1 MVEIK
6 NNGKDMDSLDED
18 FSGDWFSMIP
28 IGTTSRAADLARV
41 QEAVCGLGSLAAR
54 LKVVNLT
61 SFRMLDREGRHRM
74 PARMAMYSKGVDSA
88 EERCSR
94 QAMRRALTH
103 ADLWRDCPVNQ
114 NITSEMLICYRWE
127 DETTTAVDENQPRRY
142 SRVLKY
148 GEAKEAGLIAPDR
161 GLPAWETD
169 IDREPAYG
177 DEFREPTVL
186 GLWDRVSGLV
196 MPLPSDSVLCCRIW
210 DFGFGI
216 DLYVMDG
223 KSLMVQRHLHPECFF
238 NADGGMDVRGQ
249 IAFFELELDHLLEQ
263 YPSLHISY
271 GAHGDSDASEPLPQA
286 PCCDFRY
293 GGCRNAA
300 EYRISSDLLGR
311 TERFCPLHFLQQLR
325 FTLDA
330 IRANR
335 PLQNERF
342 GVAAG
347 KWSKDTE
354 SEPACAAAAAE
365 QQSLKPREPERR
377 VLSH

>member
-1 MVEIK
+1 M
-6 NNGKDMDSLDED
+6 
-18 FSGDWFSMIP
+18 
-28 IGTTSRAADLARV
+28 
-41 QEAVCGLGSLAAR
+41 
-54 LKVVNLT
+54 
-61 SFRMLDREGRHRM
+61 
-74 PARMAMYSKGVDSA
+74 
-88 EERCSR
+88 
-94 QAMRRALTH
+94 
-103 ADLWRDCPVNQ
+103 
-114 NITSEMLICYRWE
+114 
-127 DETTTAVDENQPRRY
+127 
-142 SRVLKY
+142 
-148 GEAKEAGLIAPDR
+148 
-161 GLPAWETD
+161 PAWETD
-169 IDREPAYG
+169 VDRDSAYS

-238 NADGGMDVRGQ
+238 NVDDGMDVRGQ

-271 GAHGDSDASEPLPQA
+271 DAHGDSDASESLPQA

-311 TERFCPLHFLQQLR
+311 TECFCPLHFLQQLR

-347 KWSKDTE
+347 KWNKDME
-354 SEPACAAAAAE
+354 SEPACAVAAAE
-365 QQSLKPREPERR
+365 Q
-377 VLSH
+377 